1 MVNQY
6 TRRITGFE
14 ANSLVNGKERET
26 VRKEVKQLLQ
36 GKLVI
41 IYNGGADFRAL
52 DIDQSDFKFFDLQE
66 VFQKWNGKF
75 NRLGNK
81 HFEPIGLRHLF
92 YHYLKIDIQSGCH
105 SALEDARATMQ
116 LFKDNYLEL
125 ALLNKQYSRSFNF
138 KDGIFYDIVRLP

>member
-14 ANSLVNGKERET
+14 ANSLVNGKESET
-26 VRKEVKQLLQ
+26 VRKEVKQLLK

-41 IYNGGADFRAL
+41 IDKGGADFRAL

-81 HFEPIGLRHLF
+81 NFEPIGLRHVF
-92 YHYLKIDIQSGCH
+92 YHYITCFIIVLSSRNGRRYKKCIDVAGGQ
-105 SALEDARATMQ
+105 
-116 LFKDNYLEL
+116 
-125 ALLNKQYSRSFNF
+125 
-138 KDGIFYDIVRLP
+138 IV

>member
-1 MVNQY
+1 MVNEY

-14 ANSLVNGKERET
+14 AYSLVNGRERET

-41 IYNGGADFRAL
+41 IYNSGADFRAL

-81 HFEPIGLRHLF
+81 NFEPIGLRHVF
-92 YHYLKIDIQSGCH
+92 YHYLRFGGRPSHYAAFQG
-105 SALEDARATMQ
+105 
-116 LFKDNYLEL
+116 
-125 ALLNKQYSRSFNF
+125 
-138 KDGIFYDIVRLP
+138 